1 MFSEQT
7 KQKTLGAKNE
17 SGTNCRSSTRVQTV
31 PHCPHFKM
39 PIFTSEINIFK
50 PSVSTLIQK
59 YKEGFFLLTH
69 SFKSY
74 YSSNGAFLKY
84 GYKNIYDSD
93 ILRFQSGSQS
103 RMISNPQPCFIQP
116 KVYVYKK
123 NSSQKSISFLFF
135 INFSNITNTLSSLL
149 LAKFRLPMLVYWW
162 WF

>member
-1 MFSEQT
+1 MAQT
-7 KQKTLGAKNE
+7 AGLPPE
-17 SGTNCRSSTRVQTV
+17 SKLFPTV
-31 PHCPHFKM
+31 PISKCQSLPQKLTYLSQVFLPWFK
-39 PIFTSEINIFK
+39 NIRRD
-50 PSVSTLIQK
+50 
-59 YKEGFFLLTH
+59 FFLLTH